1 MPRGNTSQRSSEYWI
16 DLVVLQKESAV
27 LKFGFLARKE
37 KAEKKLKIEKK
48 AENFVSDFSSRSASR
63 LLVILTRV
71 VQIWVKITQG

>member
-37 KAEKKLKIEKK
+37 KAEKSWKLKKKLKI
-48 AENFVSDFSSRSASR
+48 
-63 LLVILTRV
+63 L
-71 VQIWVKITQG
+71 